1 VSWIAFTVDVEEW
14 FHILDADSAPRPATW
29 NEQTSRIERNTRT
42 LLDHL
47 DAAGVSGTFFTLG
60 WVAERYPELV
70 REIARRGHEVASHG
84 HEHVLA
90 FRVGRELFREDVR
103 RSKQA
108 LEAALGEEVIG
119 YRAAGFS
126 ITEETPWAF
135 EELAE
140 AGFRY
145 DSSVFPAKRG
155 HGGFPDGLPVP
166 HRIAVGGG
174 RDLVEFPIPPLD
186 LGVLQIPFSGGGYLR
201 LLPAPF
207 VRACIRRSLAQGT
220 PVNVYVHPREVD
232 PGQPRVPLS
241 RKRNFMTYVNIRRGE
256 SKILSLLRSF
266 PPDRFRRLADALEE
280 VERATNLETLRF

>member
-1 VSWIAFTVDVEEW
+1 MSWIAFTVDVEEW
-14 FHILDADSAPRPATW
+14 FHILDTDTAPPPGAW
-29 NEQTSRIERNTRT
+29 NAQESRVERNTHT

-47 DAAGVSGTFFTLG
+47 ETAGVSGTFFTLG
-60 WVAERYPELV
+60 WIADRHPDLV
-70 REIARRGHEVASHG
+70 REIAQRGHEIASHG
-84 HEHVLA
+84 HNHILA
-90 FRVGRELFREDVR
+90 FRVGREVFREDLL
-103 RSKQA
+103 RSKRT
-108 LEAALGEEVIG
+108 LEDTIGTEVIG

-166 HRIAVGGG
+166 HRITSSGGHE
-174 RDLVEFPIPPLD
+174 LIEFPIPPLD
-186 LGVLQIPFSGGGYLR
+186 LGILKMPFSGGGYLR

-207 VRACIRRSLAQGT
+207 VRACIRRSLARGT

-232 PGQPRVPLS
+232 GGQPRIRLS
-241 RKRNFMTYVNIRRGE
+241 SKRHFMTYVNIRRGE
-256 SKILSLLRSF
+256 AKVRALLRGF
-266 PPDRFRRLADALEE
+266 PRERFRRLDEALADAEQDPG
-280 VERATNLETLRF
+280 LETLRI